1 MPRVKRAVN
10 ARKKR
15 RKLFKRVKGFVGSK
29 KKINKVAQ
37 EALGRAFNY
46 AFRDRRQRK
55 RDFRRLWIVRIN
67 AAARANDVSYS
78 RLIRGLKAAGVDVDR
93 KVLAELAV
101 ADPAAFARLAQTAK
115 AAAPPRVAAGA

>member
-46 AFRDRRQRK
+46 AFRDRKNRK

-67 AAARANDVSYS
+67 AAARAHDVSYS
-78 RLIRGLKAAGVDVDR
+78 QLIRGLKAAGIDVDR

-101 ADPAAFARLAQTAK
+101 TDPAAFARLVETAR
-115 AAAPPRVAAGA
+115 AAVPAPAAAGA

>member
-46 AFRDRRQRK
+46 AFRDRKARK

-67 AAARANDVSYS
+67 AAARAHDVSYS
-78 RLIRGLKAAGVDVDR
+78 QLMRGLGAAGVEVDR
-93 KVLAELAV
+93 KVLADLAV
-101 ADPAAFARLAQTAK
+101 SDPAAFGRLVETARKSLPARA
-115 AAAPPRVAAGA
+115 AAGA